1 MRTNIEI
8 DDELM
13 RQAMAATGTTTK
25 KAAVEA
31 SLRKLIDVKAR
42 ERTIGQAMQ
51 LQEEARLA
59 AIREGRLE
67 AWHAELVQT
76 GTRIE
81 EPTITEELHY
91 ADQH

>member
-13 RQAMAATGTTTK
+13 QQAMAATGTTTK

-42 ERTIGQAMQ
+42 ERALEGAMKRQ
-51 LQEEARLA
+51 QESRLA
-59 AIREGRLE
+59 AIREGRLDE
-67 AWHAELVQT
+67 WFEELQRT
-76 GTRIE
+76 GTRFE
-81 EPTITEELHY
+81 EEVY